1 MLENN
6 GYYLWRRVSLFF
18 QRGTFEYV
26 LKNND
31 MYKFEGF
38 KHEWMN
44 DIKESM
50 LLLSNVNVRWTV
62 NFETS
67 QQESR

>member
-1 MLENN
+1 M
-6 GYYLWRRVSLFF
+6 SLFF

-31 MYKFEGF
+31 MYKFEERF

-44 DIKESM
+44 DIKESI

>member
-1 MLENN
+1 M
-6 GYYLWRRVSLFF
+6 
-18 QRGTFEYV
+18 FE
-26 LKNND
+26 
-31 MYKFEGF
+31 ERF

-50 LLLSNVNVRWTV
+50 LLLSRWTV

>member
-1 MLENN
+1 MATSESFLSKMDF
-6 GYYLWRRVSLFF
+6 WICI
-18 QRGTFEYV
+18 
-26 LKNND
+26 KNND
-31 MYKFEGF
+31 KYMFEERF

-50 LLLSNVNVRWTV
+50 LLLSRWTV